1 MNGMGHYLDS
11 VNSAGYL
18 SRRSRRAK
26 RTSWRGPILA
36 LLAVGVLVLRSVL

>member
-1 MNGMGHYLDS
+1 MTPNAIYHAIDACTC
-11 VNSAGYL
+11 SAGL
-18 SRRSRRAK
+18 RRRK